1 MIRKLLALLLA
12 LSVLVGCSSKAD
24 NNKTIN
30 LGYLPITHALSV
42 FETKEILDQD
52 NAHIK
57 LTKFSNWADLMD
69 ALNAGRID
77 GASVLVELAMKAKS
91 NGIDLKAVALGHK
104 DGNVIIAKKNIKSLA
119 DLKGKT
125 IAIPH
130 AQSSHN
136 ILIQLALEKAHLT
149 KNDVKIIQLA
159 PSEMPS
165 SLNSDAIDAYCV
177 AEPFGAVAINTKIG
191 HVLKTSE
198 ELWQN
203 SICCAMVFNNAA
215 ITKKQT
221 QINQVI
227 SAYKQAGKKLAKR
240 KEAMRIA
247 SKYLGQDKAVLKQS
261 LVWIHFDDLTLTQ
274 EDYDNLALKVKQD
287 GINPDPPSY
296 QDFIYQG
303 ANAHGENA

>member
-1 MIRKLLALLLA
+1 MIRKLTALLLV
-12 LSVLVGCSSKAD
+12 LSFLVGCSSKAE

-42 FETKEILDQD
+42 FETKEILDQT
-52 NAHIK
+52 NVHIK

-104 DGNVIIAKKNIKSLA
+104 DGNVIIAKKDIKNLS

-165 SLNSDAIDAYCV
+165 SLNSGAIDAYCV

-227 SAYKQAGKKLAKR
+227 SAYKQAGKKLAKG

-247 SKYLGQDKAVLKQS
+247 SKYLGQDKAVLKKS
-261 LVWIHFDDLTLTQ
+261 LAWIHFDDLTLTK

-287 GINPDPPSY
+287 GINPNPLSY

-303 ANAHGENA
+303 ATAHD

>member
-1 MIRKLLALLLA
+1 MIRKLTALLLV
-12 LSVLVGCSSKAD
+12 LSFLVGCSSKAE

-42 FETKEILDQD
+42 FETKEILDQT
-52 NAHIK
+52 NVHIK

-104 DGNVIIAKKNIKSLA
+104 DGNVIIAKKDIKKMS

-165 SLNSDAIDAYCV
+165 SLNSGAIDAYCV

-203 SICCAMVFNNAA
+203 SICCAMVFNNAS

-261 LVWIHFDDLTLTQ
+261 LAWIHFDDLTLTQ

-287 GINPDPPSY
+287 GINPNPPSY

-303 ANAHGENA
+303 ATAHD

>member
-1 MIRKLLALLLA
+1 MIRKLIALLLA
-12 LSVLVGCSSKAD
+12 LSVLAGCGSKAD

-52 NAHIK
+52 NVHIK

-77 GASVLVELAMKAKS
+77 GALVLVELAMKAKS

-104 DGNVIIAKKNIKSLA
+104 DGNVIIAKKDIKNLS

-149 KNDVKIIQLA
+149 KSDVNIIQLA

-165 SLNSDAIDAYCV
+165 SLNSGAIDAYCV

-261 LVWIHFDDLTLTQ
+261 LAWIHFDDLTLTQ

-287 GINPDPPSY
+287 GINPNPPSY

>member
-1 MIRKLLALLLA
+1 MIRKLTALLLA
-12 LSVLVGCSSKAD
+12 LSFFVGCSSKAE

-104 DGNVIIAKKNIKSLA
+104 DGNVIIAKKDIKKMS

-165 SLNSDAIDAYCV
+165 SLNSGAIDAYCV

-203 SICCAMVFNNAA
+203 SICCAMVFNNAS

-247 SKYLGQDKAVLKQS
+247 SKYLGQDKAVLKKS
-261 LVWIHFDDLTLTQ
+261 LAWIHFDDLTLTK

-287 GINPDPPSY
+287 GINPNPPSY

-303 ANAHGENA
+303 VTAHD